1 MVIYLDLLWGLN
13 FFLDFLI
20 LLIVSYT
27 LRRGVTLRRVI
38 LGSLVGSLT
47 TFLVFFKLSNLF
59 LNIFKI
65 LYGGLIV
72 IVTFNLG
79 SKKYFWNNLTYFY
92 MSSILLGGFMYFLNN
107 NFNKSYSLNINYLL
121 VILLSPIILYLYYKQ
136 NKEIKTKYQFYYE
149 ITITFRND
157 EVIKTKAFL
166 DTGNTLKDPYAHKP
180 IILLSKKLLPKDIHI
195 HSPIIVPYDA
205 LNHHS
210 LLTVIKPKYI
220 KINDV
225 VMNKYLVGLSEEDF
239 GFDGVSCILNKEMLK
254 ENL

>member
-1 MVIYLDLLWGLN
+1 MVIYLDLLWFLN

-27 LRRGVTLRRVI
+27 LKRTTSLKRII

-59 LNIFKI
+59 LNLFKI
-65 LYGGLIV
+65 LYGCLII

-79 SKKYFWNNLTYFY
+79 NKKYFFNNLAYFY
-92 MSSILLGGFMYFLNN
+92 MTSILLGGFMYFLNN
-107 NFNKSYSLNINYLL
+107 NFNKSYSLNINYLF

-136 NKEIKTKYQFYYE
+136 NKELKTKYQFYYP
-149 ITITFRND
+149 ISITFND
-157 EVIKTKAFL
+157 NEVIKTNAFL

-180 IILLSKKLLPKDIHI
+180 IILLSKKLLTSDIHI
-195 HSPIIVPYDA
+195 HSPILVPYNS

-220 KINDV
+220 EIN
-225 VMNKYLVGLSEEDF
+225 NLKSNNYLIGLSDEDF
-239 GFDGVSCILNKEMLK
+239 GFDGINCILNKEMLK